1 MECHRLRMGLSL
13 AGLGGPGQE
22 RPGRV
27 RLAISHSNTHEWMHI
42 FSHSVRSVLWFLY
55 TYANVHIW
63 RPLFCL
69 NNGSQ
74 LKLLSSLLMVLYV
87 GPNISVL
94 PYIESPGTLYIATL
108 LVMYRGSY
116 VAILRGLYEVF
127 KKAVP
132 IGLYGDPPFQWKCVD
147 QPI

>member
-1 MECHRLRMGLSL
+1 
-13 AGLGGPGQE
+13 
-22 RPGRV
+22 
-27 RLAISHSNTHEWMHI
+27 
-42 FSHSVRSVLWFLY
+42 
-55 TYANVHIW
+55 
-63 RPLFCL
+63 
-69 NNGSQ
+69 
-74 LKLLSSLLMVLYV
+74 MVLYV